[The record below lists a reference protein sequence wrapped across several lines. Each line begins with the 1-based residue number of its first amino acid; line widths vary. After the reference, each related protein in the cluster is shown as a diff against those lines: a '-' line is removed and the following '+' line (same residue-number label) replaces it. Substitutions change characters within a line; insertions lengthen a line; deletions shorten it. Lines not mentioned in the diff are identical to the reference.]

1 MFLPVQRLP
10 IVLCAAI
17 ASATVGVASAQQ
29 PARLLD
35 SSALHSQ
42 YQNFLRRAPV
52 GDEAA
57 RTARWSDFA
66 RLASAV
72 VGQSMDDLRPDD
84 VAADG
89 ARGPVVRPTSGF
101 AGRNQLAYQML
112 SVGYSPQEIADV
124 LTGRITLRALDV
136 ARNMIAGG
144 LGRDRAADYLDSQY
158 KRLVRE
164 VVPPPSIRPDVRP
177 RTGGGTVIERA
188 PAPAAGAALPT
199 TFDAVIDE
207 QARRYGVSAR
217 VIRALIEAESGFN
230 PAARSSSGAIGLMQ
244 LMPSTARSL
253 GVNPFVPEQNIEGGV
268 RYFSELL
275 KMFGKLDLALVAYNA
290 GPGFAE
296 RFAAGLTPLY
306 GETRRYVD
314 RILARLQ

>member
-1 MFLPVQRLP
+1 M
-10 IVLCAAI
+10 
-17 ASATVGVASAQQ
+17 
-29 PARLLD
+29 
-35 SSALHSQ
+35 
-42 YQNFLRRAPV
+42 
-52 GDEAA
+52 
-57 RTARWSDFA
+57 
-66 RLASAV
+66 
-72 VGQSMDDLRPDD
+72 
-84 VAADG
+84 
-89 ARGPVVRPTSGF
+89 
-101 AGRNQLAYQML
+101 
-112 SVGYSPQEIADV
+112 
-124 LTGRITLRALDV
+124 LTGRITPRALDV

-158 KRLVRE
+158 KRAVRE
-164 VVPPPSIRPDVRP
+164 MAPP
-177 RTGGGTVIERA
+177 TVIERA
-188 PAPAAGAALPT
+188 PAPASPT
-199 TFDAVIDE
+199 AFDVVIDE

-217 VIRALIEAESGFN
+217 VVRALIEAESGFN

-268 RYFSELL
+268 RYFSQLL

-314 RILARLQ
+314 RILARVQ